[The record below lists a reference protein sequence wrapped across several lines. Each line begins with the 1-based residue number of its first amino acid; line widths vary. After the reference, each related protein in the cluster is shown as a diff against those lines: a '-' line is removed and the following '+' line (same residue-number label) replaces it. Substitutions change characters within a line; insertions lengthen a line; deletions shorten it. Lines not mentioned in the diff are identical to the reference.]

1 MSLGFTSVKKYI
13 GAEFT
18 IWAMKRGKIE
28 ETTHRMSNSATQ
40 TQTLN
45 AKAETYMQRGAGKLN
60 KEI

>member
-1 MSLGFTSVKKYI
+1 
-13 GAEFT
+13 
-18 IWAMKRGKIE
+18 MKRGKIE